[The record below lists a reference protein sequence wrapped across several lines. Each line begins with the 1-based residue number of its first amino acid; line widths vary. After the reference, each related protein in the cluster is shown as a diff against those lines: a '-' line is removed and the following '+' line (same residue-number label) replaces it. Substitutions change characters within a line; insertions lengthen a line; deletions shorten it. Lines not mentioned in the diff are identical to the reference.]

1 MRVLRESSYVAV
13 PWNNG
18 GGITRDI
25 LREPSD
31 GATFDWRLSLATI
44 DSPGPFSVFDGC
56 ARTLVLVRGAGV
68 QLSFGQ
74 HGYSR
79 LSAVGHM
86 VLFDGAWQTS
96 CKLLDGATI
105 DLNLITS
112 KARVQSQSRCLR
124 VATTELIQTAQ
135 WTETLV
141 CCVSGA
147 IQLTNMAGETA
158 DLAAV
163 DVARCFPG
171 DGAITC
177 RRSGSTEAQVFIGA
191 VRHRDGDA
199 PGRR

>member
-1 MRVLRESSYVAV
+1 MRILRESGYVAV

-25 LREPSD
+25 LREPLD
-31 GATFDWRLSLATI
+31 GTTFDWRLSLATI
-44 DSPGPFSVFDGC
+44 DSPGPFSVFDGY
-56 ARTLVLVRGAGV
+56 ARTLVLVSGAGV
-68 QLSFGQ
+68 ELSFGQ
-74 HGYSR
+74 HGYAR
-79 LSAVGHM
+79 LSTVGHM

-112 KARVQSQSRCLR
+112 RARVQSASRCLR
-124 VATTELIQTAQ
+124 VATSALIQAAQ

-147 IQLTNMAGETA
+147 IQLTNMAGQTE

-163 DVARCFPG
+163 DVARCSPG
-171 DGAITC
+171 DGTITC

-191 VRHRDGDA
+191 VRHRDGSG
-199 PGRR
+199 PGER